1 MVETSLQVI
10 DAFIDGERVDPNA
23 LKAALAESAGR
34 DYFVDVWLM
43 REAVHGEGA
52 ADATPPVAPA
62 AVLPRRQPRRWM
74 MPAAAAIAGALIGGY
89 AAGYRTPGGVASPSR
104 ATVFESDAWTL
115 ASTFRTTWGSLYRSG
130 PRGPRGSLG
139 GHGGDVTASH

>member
-52 ADATPPVAPA
+52 ADATPPVEPA
-62 AVLPRRQPRRWM
+62 VVLPRREPRRWM

-89 AAGYRTPGGVASPSR
+89 AAGYRTPGGVASPAAPPQGPAITVSAPPSAFPVPP
-104 ATVFESDAWTL
+104 ATRVIQLE
-115 ASTFRTTWGSLYRSG
+115 FRPDTTA
-130 PRGPRGSLG
+130 
-139 GHGGDVTASH
+139 GGD

>member
-23 LKAALAESAGR
+23 LKVALAEPAGR

-52 ADATPPVAPA
+52 ADATPWVMPVA
-62 AVLPRRQPRRWM
+62 VTPRREPRRWM
-74 MPAAAAIAGALIGGY
+74 VAAAAAIAGALVGGY
-89 AAGYRTPGGVASPSR
+89 AIGYRTTGGVTSPPMP
-104 ATVFESDAWTL
+104 AQTPAITL
-115 ASTFRTTWGSLYRSG
+115 SAPPPSAFPVPAPTRVIQLEFHPDTTA
-130 PRGPRGSLG
+130 
-139 GHGGDVTASH
+139 GGD

>member
-1 MVETSLQVI
+1 VETSLQVI

-62 AVLPRRQPRRWM
+62 AVLPRREPRRWM
-74 MPAAAAIAGALIGGY
+74 VPVAAAIAGALVGGY
-89 AAGYRTPGGVASPSR
+89 AMGYRTTGGVTSS
-104 ATVFESDAWTL
+104 TVPAQTP
-115 ASTFRTTWGSLYRSG
+115 AITVSG
-130 PRGPRGSLG
+130 PPSAFPVPAPTRVIQLEFHPDTTA
-139 GHGGDVTASH
+139 GGD

>member
-10 DAFIDGERVDPNA
+10 DAFVDGERVDPNA

-52 ADATPPVAPA
+52 ADAAPPVAPA
-62 AVLPRRQPRRWM
+62 AVLPRREPRRWM
-74 MPAAAAIAGALIGGY
+74 VPAAAAIAGALIGGY
-89 AAGYRTPGGVASPSR
+89 AVGYRSTGGVTAPTVPAQSP
-104 ATVFESDAWTL
+104 AITVSAPPPSAFPVPPPTRVIQVE
-115 ASTFRTTWGSLYRSG
+115 FRPGTTA
-130 PRGPRGSLG
+130 
-139 GHGGDVTASH
+139 GGD